1 MREWMTVNDLILIL
15 QLGLVLSNI
24 VLQLFFIFLET
35 FHHLKFK
42 IIIC

>member
-1 MREWMTVNDLILIL
+1 MTVNDLILIL
-15 QLGLVLSNI
+15 QLGLVLRNI
-24 VLQLFFIFLET
+24 VLQLFFILLET